1 MSIRNINSNFNSI
14 RPPQFIK
21 PASQPAMNV
30 IENLPADI
38 QAIQYMYD
46 KYTEKNYI
54 EGYLAKYNDLTVDGS
69 PYGADKWT
77 TWYVELCGPV
87 LTMWD
92 AETPATVNEEGETTP
107 VIPQYINLADAN
119 VYISDEQNGVFS
131 LNSAGSNRFLFQPV
145 ENAPFQSLLWVS
157 AIRLSCFEWSRIH
170 QIYTKK
176 FTQRYNNEV
185 IAATKPNPKMEGYI
199 QVRLP
204 GETGWQKYWAIVSD
218 RRDEKTLFGKK
229 KVPTQAQLVFYEN
242 KKQKQPIFTITNIVN
257 TYTLYPESPQLID
270 IATILKIEGSSSSG
284 KYDHQQE
291 NNNTETSSAL
301 IMTSSRNELIQW
313 LVAIFDSF
321 KLYGRPDIFFD
332 DIYNVNALNFGDL
345 NNIDSRL
352 FLELDD
358 IQHIN
363 NTQDSFAQNKISFS
377 DILLQK
383 MQGHIPT
390 APTTSTTEHINQTYH
405 NNHAS
410 ENMVNSTVPDSD
422 AHRPTMTRSTT
433 NLTDYSSNNA
443 NSQENRRTIVP
454 STSGRGGKL
463 IYASDDS
470 EEEDDN
476 HEDGDDE
483 DESDDDDDVIISKN
497 STLSLPKLNSMNLN
511 NENKNEDNKKPK
523 LENKEENNQQNRE
536 LYEDGDDNSTISDVS
551 ETSVKEEKEKK
562 AIPTPARNRQRS
574 ARPQAS
580 VSGSGTESEEEE
592 EEEED
597 YSSDDDDKKIS
608 DLRQQGSSSQLLLAN
623 QQDQYYDQH
632 PEDAMYDPSTGM
644 YYNPAQHEYPQFGVH
659 ADIQIDEDGPVIPE
673 LGSNFATQNSL
684 LDTYRPDHP
693 NARDQI
699 EYARQTGS
707 TLLHV
712 PEKPPEPSMGL
723 VGMISQI
730 EGEKKSSSKGRLVQ
744 REKEK
749 LLERER
755 ERYLWEQRQQMLPQM
770 NQPPLMNQMNIS
782 QPTLLSQMNS
792 NQMMGMNQM
801 NSNQMMGMNQMG
813 NNQMMGQFGM
823 LQPPMMDPRMSMM
836 DPRMSMMGQMPP
848 MMMGQLPMMDQRA
861 SMMPPMMMGQS
872 PMMDQRA
879 SMMPP
884 MMMGQ
889 SPMMDQR
896 TSMMNMQMMMAMYQ
910 NNGLLYNQQL
920 QANRFGSSMT
930 LNDLNEDDDEDDDV
944 PLGGQRNDSAAK
956 TKH

>member
-1 MSIRNINSNFNSI
+1 MSVRNINNNYNSI

-21 PASQPAMNV
+21 PASQPAMNA

-46 KYTEKNYI
+46 KYTEKNYM

-92 AETPATVNEEGETTP
+92 AETPTTVNEEGETAP

-119 VYISDEQNGVFS
+119 VYISDEQNGVFA

-185 IAATKPNPKMEGYI
+185 VAVTKPNPKMEGYI

-270 IATILKIEGSSSSG
+270 IATILKVEGSSSSG

-321 KLYGRPDIFFD
+321 KLYGRPDTFFD
-332 DIYNVNALNFGDL
+332 DIYNVNALNFGDM

-352 FLELDD
+352 FLELGD

-377 DILLQK
+377 DVLLQK

-390 APTTSTTEHINQTYH
+390 AATSTTEHINQPYH
-405 NNHAS
+405 NNYPS
-410 ENMVNSTVPDSD
+410 ENLVNPTVPDSD
-422 AHRPTMTRSTT
+422 DLQPTMTRSIT
-433 NLTDYSSNNA
+433 NHTDYSSSNT
-443 NSQENRRTIVP
+443 NSQENRRTIAP

-470 EEEDDN
+470 EEDDN

-483 DESDDDDDVIISKN
+483 DESDDDDDDVIISKN
-497 STLSLPKLNSMNLN
+497 STLSLPKLNSINLN
-511 NENKNEDNKKPK
+511 NENKNEDNNESK
-523 LENKEENNQQNRE
+523 LENKEV
-536 LYEDGDDNSTISDVS
+536 LEDDDDNSTISDVS
-551 ETSVKEEKEKK
+551 ETSIKEEKEKK
-562 AIPTPARNRQRS
+562 VISTPARNRQRS

-580 VSGSGTESEEEE
+580 VSGSGTESEDDEEE
-592 EEEED
+592 DEDD
-597 YSSDDDDKKIS
+597 YSSDDDDKKLS
-608 DLRQQGSSSQLLLAN
+608 DLRQQGSSSQLLLAD
-623 QQDQYYDQH
+623 QQDQYFDQQ
-632 PEDAMYDPSTGM
+632 PDGAIYDPSTGM
-644 YYNPAQHEYPQFGVH
+644 YYDPAQYEHPQFGVH
-659 ADIQIDEDGPVIPE
+659 ADIQIGEDGPVIPE

-770 NQPPLMNQMNIS
+770 NQPPLMNQMNSS
-782 QPTLLSQMNS
+782 QPTLLSQMNNNQMNNNQMLGMNQMNT

-801 NSNQMMGMNQMG
+801 NNS
-813 NNQMMGQFGM
+813 QMMGQFGM

-861 SMMPPMMMGQS
+861 SMMPPMMMGQL

-879 SMMPP
+879 
-884 MMMGQ
+884 
-889 SPMMDQR
+889 
-896 TSMMNMQMMMAMYQ
+896 SMMNMQMMMAMYQ

-944 PLGGQRNDSAAK
+944 PLGGQRNDQTAK